1 MIWQR
6 MFGGTTS
13 GSTAGTNVTVEE
25 AKRKLDAGEATLIDV
40 REPNEWREGHVAG
53 AKHIPLGQLTLHTA
67 EIPRDRE
74 VLLLCRSGS
83 RSALATQMLRQ
94 QGFEQARNVDG
105 GVLAWTRRGYPL
117 RSGS

>member
-6 MFGGTTS
+6 MFGGTTKEA
-13 GSTAGTNVTVEE
+13 TDVTVDE

-53 AKHIPLGQLTLHTA
+53 AKHIPLGQLALHTD
-67 EIPRDRE
+67 EIPSDRE
-74 VLLLCRSGS
+74 VLLICRSGS
-83 RSALATQMLRQ
+83 RSALATQMLRR

-117 RSGS
+117 KSGS